1 MLEYLGMS
9 ARPVASVGASDGPA
23 EPVCASP
30 LGALLPEGRIRP
42 GTAVSAGGDMPLL
55 LALAAKASGGTVGWA
70 AVGLP
75 QMGALAARSAGLEL
89 ASGIRIDDPGRQW
102 AQVLAT
108 VAEAVP
114 VVLVG
119 RLGPVPDRI
128 ARRLAAVLRR
138 SGSVL
143 LAAGSWQGAE
153 VRMKVVSAAWEGLGG
168 GHGLLRGRRVRVAAA
183 GRGTATVARYAEMW
197 LPGADGQVTAA
208 LPTPKVHVPALPTP
222 NGHVPALPAAK
233 GHVTALPA
241 PNHPPT
247 HDPVAAPPATDR
259 PVTPP
264 TEAPESGTADVVAAG
279 SSARRGAQSRR
290 MSSALRVV
298 G

>member
-1 MLEYLGMS
+1 MTV
-9 ARPVASVGASDGPA
+9 RPVASVHAGGGAGESVSP
-23 EPVCASP
+23 SP
-30 LGALLPEGRIRP
+30 LGALLPGGRVRP

-55 LALAAKASGGTVGWA
+55 LAVAAEASIEAVGWA
-70 AVGLP
+70 VVGLP
-75 QMGALAARSAGLEL
+75 QMGALAAKAAGLDL
-89 ASGIRIDDPGRQW
+89 ANGMRIDDPGWQW

-119 RLGPVPDRI
+119 PLGAVPDRI

-153 VRMKVVSAAWEGLGG
+153 TRLQVVSARWEGVGE

-183 GRGTATVARYAEMW
+183 GRGAGVAPRYAEMW
-197 LPGADGQVTAA
+197 LPGPDGAVAPVSRPGDAADM
-208 LPTPKVHVPALPTP
+208 
-222 NGHVPALPAAK
+222 
-233 GHVTALPA
+233 PA
-241 PNHPPT
+241 PLT
-247 HDPVAAPPATDR
+247 AVDR
-259 PVTPP
+259 AH
-264 TEAPESGTADVVAAG
+264 E
-279 SSARRGAQSRR
+279 RRP
-290 MSSALRVV
+290 ALRVV

>member
-1 MLEYLGMS
+1 
-9 ARPVASVGASDGPA
+9 
-23 EPVCASP
+23 
-30 LGALLPEGRIRP
+30 
-42 GTAVSAGGDMPLL
+42 MPLL

-75 QMGALAARSAGLEL
+75 QMGALAAQSAGLEL
-89 ASGIRIDDPGRQW
+89 SSGIRIDDPGRQW

-153 VRMKVVSAAWEGLGG
+153 VRMKVVSATWEGLGG

-183 GRGTATVARYAEMW
+183 GRGTAAVARYAEMW

-208 LPTPKVHVPALPTP
+208 LPTPKVHVPALP
-222 NGHVPALPAAK
+222 AAK

-241 PNHPPT
+241 PHHPPT
-247 HDPVAAPPATDR
+247 TLPPTQDPVAAPPATDG
-259 PVTPP
+259 PPTPP
-264 TEAPESGTADVVAAG
+264 TEAAESAAADVVAAG

>member
-9 ARPVASVGASDGPA
+9 ARPVASVEAGDGPA
-23 EPVCASP
+23 GSAYVSP
-30 LGALLPEGRIRP
+30 FGALLPEGRIRP

-55 LALAAKASGGTVGWA
+55 LALAAEAANGTVGWA

-75 QMGALAARSAGLEL
+75 QMGAPAAQAAGLEL

-119 RLGPVPDRI
+119 RLDPVPDRI

-143 LAAGSWQGAE
+143 LAADTWQGAE
-153 VRMKVVSAAWEGLGG
+153 VRMTVVSAVWEGIGG

-183 GRGTATVARYAEMW
+183 GRGAATAPRYAEMW
-197 LPGADGQVTAA
+197 LPGPDGQVAA
-208 LPTPKVHVPALPTP
+208 VRDDT
-222 NGHVPALPAAK
+222 PAAERRD
-233 GHVTALPA
+233 VA
-241 PNHPPT
+241 
-247 HDPVAAPPATDR
+247 VAADGAGHRGR
-259 PVTPP
+259 PV
-264 TEAPESGTADVVAAG
+264 
-279 SSARRGAQSRR
+279 
-290 MSSALRVV
+290 LRVV